1 MNRGGQSTHSNR
13 GGGANKTQISW
24 KGDRQTTQMNRQGR
38 QINKHLVLIHRS
50 SYRGGANLKNVWI
63 IRMKNMFFSFILPD
77 ITNQMW

>member
-50 SYRGGANLKNVWI
+50 SYRGGANLKCLDNQIGKHV
-63 IRMKNMFFSFILPD
+63 FFIYTS
-77 ITNQMW
+77 